1 MKGMRWLEE
10 KEGKSGT
17 MDTYMDT
24 MPKLKYT

>member
-1 MKGMRWLEE
+1 MKWLDE

-24 MPKLKYT
+24 MPKLKNT